1 MGTASQAPTRYRNH
15 NGYFLR
21 WDGEGILFDPGEGT
35 QRQFTLAGVSAADVT
50 RICINR
56 GPPVGHRPATART
69 NAPAA
74 TDTDGVVH
82 AHANVV
88 LFRDAHNTL
97 TARGLLDGAPRGTA
111 TAPGRIL
118 FGDETG
124 ATLWQTRSNERRV
137 VRVSEH
143 NPWWVPCD
151 QLQPLANAC
160 QAVAAKPKTR
170 GLKLPPQS
178 ESPPADAALSGPD
191 GRGIPSCPGDPRCP
205 SGN

>member
-1 MGTASQAPTRYRNH
+1 MLLLAA
-15 NGYFLR
+15 L
-21 WDGEGILFDPGEGT
+21 
-35 QRQFTLAGVSAADVT
+35 LAGATEPAVETIQYRVT
-50 RICINR
+50 E
-56 GPPVGHRPATART
+56 AL
-69 NAPAA
+69 
-74 TDTDGVVH
+74 VVDK
-82 AHANVV
+82 AGKP
-88 LFRDAHNTL
+88 LFR
-97 TARGLLDGAPRGTA
+97 APRDFLLTISGN
-111 TAPGRIL
+111 PEGRVIAY
-118 FGDETG
+118 D
-124 ATLWQTRSNERRV
+124 AERRV

-170 GLKLPPQS
+170 GLKLSPQS